1 MFAILKKEFNS
12 FFASPIGYLV
22 IGVFLVLTGL
32 FLWVFKGD
40 FNILDYGFADLSVFF
55 ALTPLILLFLVPA
68 VTMRSFSEEKKQGT
82 LELLLTKP
90 ISTFQIVLGKYGG
103 ARLLVILALSPTL
116 LYVYTLWQLGKPVG
130 NLDVGSTIGAYL
142 GLVLV
147 ASAMTAIGIFSSALT
162 NNQIVAFIMAVFL
175 CFLFYL
181 GFEGIAGLMGNANFI
196 EDLGMKAHHE
206 SISRGVV
213 DIRDAIYFIVLTLLF
228 LTGTWILLQ
237 RNAFKKGLAVIISL
251 LTISLLIGRFNIRF
265 DLTSDKRYTLS
276 EAATNALENADETV
290 TVDVLLDGDIPS
302 EFKKLQVE
310 TRQILEEFSAETG
323 KLNFNFIDPLEDSEN
338 TNQVITELQQMG
350 LKPAQATITE
360 NTSVSQKVFFPW
372 AIANL
377 REKSVR
383 IPLLKNTL
391 GATQEERV
399 TNSIQN
405 LEYAFA
411 DGFTK
416 LTTAQKKKVA
426 VLRSHGAPDD
436 RYIADFLT
444 TLQEYYRIAPF
455 DLKAFG
461 DDHQKSNENLNRFDL
476 LIVPKPTEAF
486 TEEEKQ
492 VLDRFVMNGGKSLWL
507 IDAVAMEMDSLFNA
521 KNRGLAIPRDLN
533 LNDMFFRYGIRVNPV
548 LVKDLYHAPIVLAT
562 GSGNEAQYNPVP
574 WLYDPLAVQEKEHP
588 ITKNTG
594 AVRFQFANAIDTLAS
609 STEKTILLESSQLS
623 KTVGMP
629 REVSLKEISQQP
641 DQSSFNKP
649 NIPLAV
655 LLEGIFTST
664 YKNRVKPLPSL
675 KAKDES
681 KPTKMIV
688 IADGD
693 LIKNQLDSHGNPL
706 ELGFDKWTNNFY
718 ENKQFLLNS
727 VNYLLDD
734 TGLMNIRAKKINV
747 AFLDNQK
754 VAEERIFWQAF
765 NIGLPLA
772 ILAAFGIVFNYF
784 RKHRYAR

>member
-1 MFAILKKEFNS
+1 MFAILRKEFNS

-55 ALTPLILLFLVPA
+55 ALTPLVLLFLIPA
-68 VTMRSFSEEKKQGT
+68 VTMRSFSDEKKQGT

-90 ISTFQIVLGKYGG
+90 VSTFQIVLGKYGG
-103 ARLLVILALSPTL
+103 ARLLVILALLPTL

-162 NNQIVAFIMAVFL
+162 NNQIVAFILAVFL
-175 CFLFYL
+175 CFLFSL
-181 GFEGIAGLMGNANFI
+181 GFDGAAGLLGNSTLIA
-196 EDLGMKAHHE
+196 DLGMKAHYD
-206 SISRGVV
+206 SISRGVI
-213 DIRDAIYFIVLTLLF
+213 DIRDVVYFIVLTLVF
-228 LTGTWILLQ
+228 LTITWVLLQ
-237 RNAFKKGLAVIISL
+237 RSILKKGLAVIISL
-251 LTISLLIGRFNIRF
+251 LAIVLLADRLNIRY
-265 DLTSDKRYTLS
+265 DLTSDQRYTLS
-276 EAATNALENADETV
+276 EAAINSLENADETV
-290 TVDVLLDGDIPS
+290 TIDVLLEGDIPS

-310 TRQILEEFSAETG
+310 TRQILEEFSAKTG
-323 KLNFNFIDPLEDSEN
+323 KLRFNFVDPLEDAEN
-338 TNQVITELQQMG
+338 TNQTIAELQQMG

-360 NTSVSQKVFFPW
+360 NSSVSQQVFFPW

-377 REKSVR
+377 QERSVR

-391 GATQEERV
+391 GASQEERV
-399 TNSIQN
+399 TSSIQN

-416 LTTAQKKKVA
+416 LTTAEKKKVA
-426 VLRSHGAPDD
+426 VLRSHGSLGD
-436 RYIADFLT
+436 RYLADFLT

-455 DLKAFG
+455 DLKALG
-461 DDHQKSNENLNRFDL
+461 DDHQMASENLDRFDL
-476 LIVPKPTEAF
+476 LIAPKPTEPF

-492 VLDRFVMNGGKSLWL
+492 VLDQFVMNGGKSLWL
-507 IDAVAMEMDSLFNA
+507 VDAVAIEMDSLYNA
-521 KNRGLAIPRDLN
+521 KNRGIAIPRDLN
-533 LNDMFFRYGIRVNPV
+533 LNDLFFKYGVRVNPV

-562 GSGNEAQYNPVP
+562 GAGNEAQYNPVP
-574 WLYDPLAVQEKEHP
+574 WLYNPLTVQENEHP

-594 AVRFQFANAIDTLAS
+594 AVWFQFVNAIDTLAS
-609 STEKTILLESSQLS
+609 STKKTILLQSSKLS

-629 REVSLKEISQQP
+629 REISLKEINQQP
-641 DQSSFNKP
+641 DQGSFNTP

-655 LLEGIFTST
+655 LLEGTFTSV
-664 YKNRVKPLPSL
+664 YKNRVKPLPNL
-675 KAKDES
+675 PTKDES
-681 KPTKMIV
+681 EQTQMIV

-693 LIKNQLDSHGNPL
+693 LIKNQLDNRGNPL

-734 TGLMNIRAKKINV
+734 TGLMNIRSKEITV
-747 AFLDNQK
+747 AFLDNEK
-754 VAEERIFWQAF
+754 VAKERTFWQAF

-772 ILAAFGIVFNYF
+772 LLGVFGIAFNYF
-784 RKHRYAR
+784 RKRRYTR